1 MGIVAHASRARSF
14 APSARRALDLE
25 ALAFPLLLSPFPM
38 TAFLFPGQGS
48 QYAGMAADL
57 ADRFPEAREV
67 VDRAD
72 AALGFSLSDIMF
84 SESEDE
90 ADRLRQTEITQPAL
104 YVHSLA
110 AHAVLTA
117 RGQTCDVAAGHSLG
131 EWSALAAMG
140 AVSLEDGLLAV
151 RRRGELM
158 AQAGDVRPGTMAAV
172 LGMEAEDLERICKTS
187 SEAGEGEVVPAN
199 YNDPGQIVIS
209 GDRPAVG
216 RASDAA
222 SEAGAKRVIPL
233 PVSGAFHSP
242 LMAFAVDGLA
252 ATLQNLEIAAPR
264 VPVVLNVTAE
274 PTQDPETIRTNLLE
288 QLTAPVRWAQTLQTM
303 DAMGVARY
311 VEVGAGKVLAGLAK
325 RTLGRQTETAT
336 AGRADEI
343 DALAV

>member
-1 MGIVAHASRARSF
+1 MQ
-14 APSARRALDLE
+14 
-25 ALAFPLLLSPFPM
+25 
-38 TAFLFPGQGS
+38 AFLFPGQGS

-57 ADRFPEAREV
+57 AERFPEAREV
-67 VDRAD
+67 VDRAN
-72 AALGFSLSDIMF
+72 AALGFPLSDIMF
-84 SESEDE
+84 SDNERAAE
-90 ADRLRQTEITQPAL
+90 RLRQTENTQPAL

-110 AHAVLTA
+110 AHAVLAA
-117 RGQTCDVAAGHSLG
+117 RGQTCGVAAGHSLG

-140 AVSLEDGLLAV
+140 AVSLEDGLAAV

-172 LGMEAEDLERICKTS
+172 LGMDSEDLERICTTAS
-187 SEAGEGEVVPAN
+187 QDGEGVVVPAN

-209 GDRPAVG
+209 GDRPAVQ

-242 LMAFAVDGLA
+242 LMDFAVDGLA
-252 ATLQNLEIAAPR
+252 ATLQNLTITAPR

-274 PTQDPETIRTNLLE
+274 PTTDPETIREKLLE
-288 QLTAPVRWAQTLQTM
+288 QLTAPVRWAQSLEAIN
-303 DAMGVARY
+303 AMGVTRY

-336 AGRADEI
+336 AGKADEI
-343 DALAV
+343 DGLAA

>member
-1 MGIVAHASRARSF
+1 MQ
-14 APSARRALDLE
+14 
-25 ALAFPLLLSPFPM
+25 
-38 TAFLFPGQGS
+38 AFLFPGQGS

-67 VDRAD
+67 VGRAD
-72 AALGFSLSDIMF
+72 AALGFSLSEIMF
-84 SESEDE
+84 SEDGAE
-90 ADRLRQTEITQPAL
+90 RLRQTEITQPAL

-110 AHAVLTA
+110 AHAVLA
-117 RGQTCDVAAGHSLG
+117 RLGKSADVAAGHSLG

-140 AVSLEDGLLAV
+140 AMSLEDGLLAV

-172 LGMEAEDLERICKTS
+172 LGMDAADLERICEDTT
-187 SEAGEGEVVPAN
+187 EAGEGVVVPAN

-209 GDRPAVG
+209 GDGPAVE
-216 RASDAA
+216 RASAMA
-222 SEAGAKRVIPL
+222 SEAGARRVVPL

-242 LMAFAVDGLA
+242 LMAFAGEGLA
-252 ATLQNLEIAAPR
+252 ATLETLSLSAPR

-274 PTQDPETIRTNLLE
+274 PTTDPETIRAKLLE
-288 QLTAPVRWAQTLQTM
+288 QLTSPVRWAQSLEAMQG
-303 DAMGVARY
+303 MGVERF

-336 AGRADEI
+336 AGKADEI
-343 DALAV
+343 EALAA

>member
-1 MGIVAHASRARSF
+1 MI
-14 APSARRALDLE
+14 
-25 ALAFPLLLSPFPM
+25 
-38 TAFLFPGQGS
+38 AFLFPGQGS

-57 ADRFPEAREV
+57 AERFHEAREV

-72 AALGFSLSDIMF
+72 AALGFSLSEIMF
-84 SESEDE
+84 SDGEDAAE
-90 ADRLRQTEITQPAL
+90 RLRQTEITQPAL

-110 AHAVLTA
+110 AHAVLA
-117 RGQTCDVAAGHSLG
+117 RLGHGADVAAGHSLG

-172 LGMEAEDLERICKTS
+172 LGMDAADLERVCEQAT
-187 SEAGEGEVVPAN
+187 EAGEGVVVPAN

-209 GDRPAVG
+209 GDRPAVE
-216 RASDAA
+216 RASEAA
-222 SEAGAKRVIPL
+222 SAAGAKRVVPL

-242 LMAFAVDGLA
+242 LMAFARDGLA
-252 ATLQNLEIAAPR
+252 ATLETLAITAPR

-274 PTQDPETIRTNLLE
+274 PTTDPETIREKLLE
-288 QLTAPVRWAQTLQTM
+288 QLTAPVRWAQTLEAM
-303 DAMGVARY
+303 HGMGVTRY

-336 AGRADEI
+336 AGTADEI
-343 DALAV
+343 DALAA